1 MRLLDG
7 PPPAAGPERPA
18 SHLARLGPL
27 PSAAGLIP
35 LLEASG
41 LRGRG
46 GAGFPVG
53 RKWRTVAE
61 RRSGRAAVLANG
73 AEGEPL
79 SLKDRVLMAA
89 RPHLVLDGALLAA
102 AAVGAGDIYLY
113 VGTEHRTAREAL
125 QVAVQERGE
134 EARRVRIV
142 DAPPGYV
149 SGEESAAV
157 HFVNDG
163 PALPTST
170 PPRPFERGVGGRAT
184 LVQNVESLAM
194 VALLARGGT
203 AGTGLITLS
212 HGVAQP
218 GVCEIALGS
227 TVGEAVATGGG
238 LTGRQKSG
246 GLPPTPWAVLLG
258 GHFGAWVG
266 IEDAW
271 GLPLDPVGLRACG
284 LGLGTGVL
292 AFLAAG
298 ACGVSATAG
307 IVASL
312 AASSAGQCGPCVHG
326 LRAIAGATAR
336 LAEGSAEAGDLDR
349 LTRWCRELPG
359 RGACRHPDGA
369 AGFVASALRVF
380 AEDFAAHQSYRRCPR
395 MELHRGAA

>member
-7 PPPAAGPERPA
+7 PPPASGPERLA
-18 SHLARLGPL
+18 SHLHRLGPL

-113 VGTEHRTAREAL
+113 VGTEHRAARAAL
-125 QVAVQERGE
+125 QAAVLERGD
-134 EARRVRIV
+134 AAPRVRIV

-149 SGEESAAV
+149 AGEESAAV
-157 HFVNDG
+157 HFVNEG
-163 PALPTST
+163 LALPTST
-170 PPRPFERGVGGRAT
+170 PPRPFQRGVGGRAT
-184 LVQNVESLAM
+184 LVQNVESLA
-194 VALLARGGT
+194 VAALLARGGT
-203 AGTGLITLS
+203 AGTGLVTLS
-212 HGVAQP
+212 HGVADP
-218 GVCEIALGS
+218 GVREITLGA
-227 TVGEAVATGGG
+227 TVGEAVAVGGG
-238 LTGRQKSG
+238 LTGPQQ
-246 GLPPTPWAVLLG
+246 AVLLG
-258 GHFGAWVG
+258 GHFGSWVG
-266 IEDAW
+266 IEESW
-271 GLPLDPVGLRACG
+271 GLPLDPVALRAHG

-292 AFLAAG
+292 AFLPAG
-298 ACGVSATAG
+298 ACGVAATAG

-326 LRAIAGATAR
+326 LPAIAAATAR
-336 LAEGSAEAGDLDR
+336 LADGAAEAGDLDL

-369 AGFVASALRVF
+369 AGFVQSALRVF
-380 AEDFAAHQSYRRCPR
+380 ADDFAAHQSYRRCPR
-395 MELHRGAA
+395 LGFHRGAA

>member
-7 PPPAAGPERPA
+7 PPPAAGPERLA
-18 SHLARLGPL
+18 AHLHRLGPL

-61 RRSGRAAVLANG
+61 RRSGRAVVLANG

-102 AAVGAGDIYLY
+102 AAVGAGDVYLY
-113 VGTEHRTAREAL
+113 VGTEHRAARAAL
-125 QVAVQERGE
+125 HVAVRERGD

-157 HFVNDG
+157 HFVDDG
-163 PALPTST
+163 LALPTST

-184 LVQNVESLAM
+184 LVQNVESLA
-194 VALLARGGT
+194 VAALLARNGT

-227 TVGEAVATGGG
+227 AVGDVVAAGGG
-238 LTGRQKSG
+238 LTGPQQA
-246 GLPPTPWAVLLG
+246 LLLG
-258 GHFGAWVG
+258 GHFGAWVT
-266 IEDAW
+266 IEEAW
-271 GLPLDPVGLRACG
+271 GLPLDPVALRASG

-292 AFLAAG
+292 AFLTAG
-298 ACGVSATAG
+298 ACGVAATAG
-307 IVASL
+307 IVTSL

-336 LAEGSAEAGDLDR
+336 LADGSADAGDLDR